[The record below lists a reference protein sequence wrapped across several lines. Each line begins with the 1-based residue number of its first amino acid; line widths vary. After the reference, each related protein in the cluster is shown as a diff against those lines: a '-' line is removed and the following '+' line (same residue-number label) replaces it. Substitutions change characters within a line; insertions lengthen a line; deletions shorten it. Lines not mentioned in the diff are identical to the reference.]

1 MSESLNGFSVAATR
15 QNAGSCLNALFCC
28 AATRPVAGN
37 ENSPAPTDC
46 ANVIVAFSNESDL
59 RLSHGAACA
68 AGVRMIMIVKTAK
81 KAKPTFRPTVAYSY
95 FGEMV
100 EVQCVAL

>member
-1 MSESLNGFSVAATR
+1 VNHWEFRCRNRVRLVFESGLTDVDAP
-15 QNAGSCLNALFCC
+15 
-28 AATRPVAGN
+28 RPVAGN

-46 ANVIVAFSNESDL
+46 ANVIVAFSSESDL
-59 RLSHGAACA
+59 TLSHGAACA
-68 AGVRMIMIVKTAK
+68 AGVRMIMIVRTAK